1 MTAVGRRRQPWAGHV
16 GGRPADSPESG
27 GHHCPDWRLNA
38 APAHLCPRGKRV
50 ARGSCR
56 KQRAS
61 PLLAG
66 HRPEGDTAGFRAE
79 GAGAV
84 SPAPRCLVCPVC
96 VLGSAQDNA
105 ARHLS
110 ARALAT
116 LRVWEADAADLV
128 LCSSGALSLG
138 SCALAPTP
146 GSSLSKPSPRVS
158 AGRGGGREEEGA
170 GAPVCGA
177 SATPDGLPPLLCLH
191 WHPRATATVSG
202 QHRSPGRSQ
211 EHRLSACA
219 VPGEMHI
226 TQEQEAPPQAQQPE
240 PPRWLGQVDGR
251 ARRASRA
258 TRVAPACL
266 SGANPHMLQGT
277 TRPLEERA
285 ALQSLPSVPAQ

>member
-1 MTAVGRRRQPWAGHV
+1 MTTVGRSRQPWAGHV

-116 LRVWEADAADLV
+116 LCVWEADAADLV
-128 LCSSGALSLG
+128 LRSSGALSLG

-146 GSSLSKPSPRVS
+146 GSSLSKPSPRSRLAEEV
-158 AGRGGGREEEGA
+158 AGRRK
-170 GAPVCGA
+170 AP
-177 SATPDGLPPLLCLH
+177 GLPYVGL
-191 WHPRATATVSG
+191 R
-202 QHRSPGRSQ
+202 
-211 EHRLSACA
+211 
-219 VPGEMHI
+219 
-226 TQEQEAPPQAQQPE
+226 PPQ
-240 PPRWLGQVDGR
+240 
-251 ARRASRA
+251 
-258 TRVAPACL
+258 TACL
-266 SGANPHMLQGT
+266 PSSASTGT
-277 TRPLEERA
+277 RG
-285 ALQSLPSVPAQ
+285 